1 VRVILA
7 AMLIGAAI
15 PVIVCAGCSVAQ
27 PTKQS
32 PRCYAVTGHTV
43 SGDFLHAFDA
53 WGGSRSLGYPIT
65 EPLVQEGRIV
75 QYFTYARLEDHPDN
89 PGGRVVKL
97 SMLGERLGRWCPP
110 LDARRVPPVSEPDAR
125 YYAASGHA
133 VRGDLLY
140 YLDANGGIERF
151 GFPIG
156 EPLASDG
163 VLVQDFQRMRLVWHA
178 GADQRVTMEASG
190 RAYFDTQALD
200 QSLLAPRACPADAE
214 VVATGD

>member
-15 PVIVCAGCSVAQ
+15 PVLVCAGRSAAQ
-27 PTKQS
+27 PTEQS

-43 SGDFLHAFDA
+43 SGDFLRAFDA
-53 WGGSRSLGYPIT
+53 WGGSRSLGNPIT
-65 EPLVQEGRIV
+65 EPLAQEGRIV
-75 QYFTYARLEDHPDN
+75 QYFASARLEDHPDN

-97 SMLGERLGRWCPP
+97 SMLGERLGRWRPP
-110 LDARRVPPVSEPDAR
+110 VDTRRVPPVAEPDAR

-133 VRGDLLY
+133 VRGDFLD

-151 GFPIG
+151 GFPIS
-156 EPLASDG
+156 EPLASAG
-163 VLVQDFQRMRLVWHA
+163 VLVQDFQRIRLVWHA

-200 QSLLAPRACPADAE
+200 PSLLAPVACPAGAE
-214 VVATGD
+214 IVATGD